1 LLTNGTVSAANFSLK
16 GPDGDAD
23 GGGAGEAVVG
33 TGDAIGASDGEDI
46 AAMSLLAGVDPLEPS
61 GIFILAKYRKPPTPI
76 ATIHT
81 TAAGHIQLGVVA
93 APEDLFFTF
102 GIE

>member
-1 LLTNGTVSAANFSLK
+1 
-16 GPDGDAD
+16 
-23 GGGAGEAVVG
+23 
-33 TGDAIGASDGEDI
+33 
-46 AAMSLLAGVDPLEPS
+46 LLAGADPLDPS

-81 TAAGHIQLGVVA
+81 TAAGHIQFGVVA
-93 APEDLFFTF
+93 APGDFFFTF